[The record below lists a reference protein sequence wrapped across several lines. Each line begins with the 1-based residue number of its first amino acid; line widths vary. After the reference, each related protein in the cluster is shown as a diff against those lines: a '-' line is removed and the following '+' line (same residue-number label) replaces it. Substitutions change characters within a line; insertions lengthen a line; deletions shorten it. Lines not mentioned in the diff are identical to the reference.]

1 MAGGSLFHCRI
12 RENESWSE
20 AAKEFWQRQSCALH
34 ELRPSTS
41 MANRSHQEHLKAL
54 RLPTFLREYD
64 KVARPCAQEGVD
76 HPRYLLRLS
85 ELELL
90 DREQRATERRRVPAP
105 PSQYRSIPGRFLGAC
120 LESRSRGSRP
130 SLYPSLYSKPSRN
143 RNHRFWDAPM
153 ASRRLVPVSVRE
165 ALLMPRIRA

>member
-1 MAGGSLFHCRI
+1 MAGGSSFHCRI

-41 MANRSHQEHLKAL
+41 MASRSHQEHLKAL

-90 DREQRATERRRVPAP
+90 DREQRATER
-105 PSQYRSIPGRFLGAC
+105 
-120 LESRSRGSRP
+120 
-130 SLYPSLYSKPSRN
+130 
-143 RNHRFWDAPM
+143 
-153 ASRRLVPVSVRE
+153 
-165 ALLMPRIRA
+165 